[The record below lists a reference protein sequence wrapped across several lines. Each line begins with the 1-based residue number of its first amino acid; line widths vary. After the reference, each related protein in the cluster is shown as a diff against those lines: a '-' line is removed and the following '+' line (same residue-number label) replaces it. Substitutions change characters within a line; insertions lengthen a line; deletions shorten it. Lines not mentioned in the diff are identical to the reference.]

1 LFGVVRG
8 QNYGWKIRRKFLTPP
23 QSSDVAQRDHST
35 TRFDPMQR
43 PASLTLLAGKCP
55 SSSLALTNHVYIHPE
70 DERVLSA
77 GAGNAGYALI
87 KGFVYTFKYVLP
99 PSTLH
104 NPPLIQILLS

>member
-1 LFGVVRG
+1 
-8 QNYGWKIRRKFLTPP
+8 
-23 QSSDVAQRDHST
+23 
-35 TRFDPMQR
+35 MQR

-99 PSTLH
+99 SPPHPTLFNSIPAADVVH
-104 NPPLIQILLS
+104 RNGDLSD